1 MFLVKIVMFLK
12 RSWLPGYQLLDVE
25 DLGGI
30 HQSSSWNAEGYQC
43 TLCLCEGKL
52 SNRPGAV
59 EGGHPLLCSSEDDSL
74 SAGKG
79 RGGGD
84 EKAGDRESCL
94 GLHSRPRFHRGCQ
107 PPSVC
112 LWEVLGLKVV
122 YVNWHQIRV
131 WVLLVFFFSLVTQ
144 HVGS

>member
-12 RSWLPGYQLLDVE
+12 RSWLPDYQLLDVE

-74 SAGKG
+74 SAGTG
-79 RGGGD
+79 RG
-84 EKAGDRESCL
+84 AGMRKQATERAAWGTFQASIPP
-94 GLHSRPRFHRGCQ
+94 GLPASIGVPLR
-107 PPSVC
+107 SAW
-112 LWEVLGLKVV
+112 LKSGLC
-122 YVNWHQIRV
+122 
-131 WVLLVFFFSLVTQ
+131 
-144 HVGS
+144 